1 MAGKESQMTN
11 KNIKIDGS
19 STDSCKQVENTSPND
34 GKIAVANC
42 QTEVIS
48 SLKNHFLIAMPA
60 LTDPYF
66 KQSVV
71 YLCEHDEKGAMGFII
86 NFPVKLTLQELL
98 HNVETIE
105 HQPEPPLLEP
115 VFLGGPLE
123 LERGFVLHSPLADNS
138 QSTRL
143 NEQLLMSNANAV
155 LSTLGTKDEP
165 DNYLVTLGYSSW
177 DAGQLEQEMNDN
189 HWLTIESVSDIIF
202 NTPAEKRWSQSLQ
215 YLGITPEQLSNNT
228 GHA

>member
-1 MAGKESQMTN
+1 MTN
-11 KNIKIDGS
+11 KNIKVDGS
-19 STDSCKQVENTSPND
+19 STDACTQVESAEQHEA
-34 GKIAVANC
+34 KIAVNNS

-98 HNVETIE
+98 SNVETID

-123 LERGFVLHSPLADNS
+123 LERGFVLHSPIADNS
-138 QSTRL
+138 QSTQL
-143 NEQLLMSNANAV
+143 NEQLLMSNSNAV

-165 DNYLVTLGYSSW
+165 DHYLVTLGYSSW
-177 DAGQLEQEMNDN
+177 DSGQLEQEMNDN
-189 HWLTIESVSDIIF
+189 HWLTIESVNEIIF

-215 YLGITPEQLSNNT
+215 HLGITPEQLSNST